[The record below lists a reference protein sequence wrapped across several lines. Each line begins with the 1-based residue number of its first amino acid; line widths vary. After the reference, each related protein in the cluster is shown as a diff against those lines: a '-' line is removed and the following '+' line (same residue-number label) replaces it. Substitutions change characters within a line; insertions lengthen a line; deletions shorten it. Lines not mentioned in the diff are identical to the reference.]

1 MPTIKN
7 NSTDWVTTNN
17 LLTTMSRLLS
27 SLMLL
32 SLMVLMVNT
41 MPKERCGP
49 DDEGEK
55 IMVMGNMEC
64 IMPGERPEKRE
75 ALDAPMAQRT
85 ERGEH

>member
-1 MPTIKN
+1 
-7 NSTDWVTTNN
+7 
-17 LLTTMSRLLS
+17 MSRLLS

-49 DDEGEK
+49 DGEGEK
-55 IMVMGNMEC
+55 MMVMGNMEC
-64 IMPGERPEKRE
+64 IMPGDKPGERPEKRE

-85 ERGEH
+85 KRGEH